1 MVDKLTQQVICA
13 TDSFYFEDYSVLNH
27 QNAAWQWTFANGSP
41 ASSTQRNPAVYY
53 GSPGTY
59 QAILQV
65 TDGNGQTD
73 ADTLQVN
80 VVAVAPLTTLQEG
93 FENGF
98 PPPAVSIENPQNDG
112 QWQLNSSVGGFGNS
126 SQCSFFNNFD
136 FDSQGNWDDFRV
148 SLNFSNPPS
157 SLLTFDVA
165 HATYG
170 GQYTDTLEILASTDC
185 GATFST
191 LYKKWGSTLATAPNN
206 SNYFTPTAT
215 EWRTDTLDLSVYL
228 GAAHLV
234 VAFRNHG
241 LWGNNIY
248 VDNINLL
255 NTISVFEEQ
264 PSATDFEVFP
274 NPVSHCDPIQI
285 QNKNNERVVVTLYNA
300 KGKVVM
306 REVIN
311 SSSAISLEPYALAA
325 GQYVMNLTGET
336 RMKNFKLMVR

>member
-1 MVDKLTQQVICA
+1 
-13 TDSFYFEDYSVLNH
+13 
-27 QNAAWQWTFANGSP
+27 
-41 ASSTQRNPAVYY
+41 
-53 GSPGTY
+53 
-59 QAILQV
+59 
-65 TDGNGQTD
+65 
-73 ADTLQVN
+73 
-80 VVAVAPLTTLQEG
+80 
-93 FENGF
+93 
-98 PPPAVSIENPQNDG
+98 
-112 QWQLNSSVGGFGNS
+112 
-126 SQCSFFNNFD
+126 
-136 FDSQGNWDDFRV
+136 
-148 SLNFSNPPS
+148 
-157 SLLTFDVA
+157 VA

-215 EWRTDTLDLSVYL
+215 EWRTDTLDLSAYL